1 LLLLRQIQLLL
12 RSSRSSM
19 TLLPHQRAALFGN
32 GITLPKLACVAGE
45 PSGDLLAAPV
55 LSALNQIPDMAG
67 LEVYGI
73 GGPRMQAEGMRSDWP
88 METLSV
94 RGYVEAIKQ
103 LPAILKL
110 RKELIQNLLNE
121 GRPDVYL
128 GIDAPDFNL
137 GVELQLRKA
146 GIPTLHLVSPSI
158 WAWRAGRIKKISQ
171 SVERMLCIFPFETEI
186 YDKAGVASTYVG
198 HPLASEIPL
207 EPNIEQAREKLS
219 KHLKIPT
226 SSLEG
231 LVIAVLPG
239 SRGSEI
245 ELIAPVFFETM
256 QILSER
262 LKGQKL
268 HFLIPVATPRLREPL
283 EQLLLKTKNTNP
295 DIQIHLLDGM
305 ADEVL
310 EASDVVLI
318 ASGTATLQAALWKKP
333 MVISY
338 KVPWLTAQ
346 IMKRQGYMP
355 YVGLPNILCG
365 EFVVPELLQDDA
377 TQEKLA
383 NAVQAWLDHPAKV
396 ARLKERF
403 AQMHETLR
411 RPTGLLVA
419 QAIAQTIANN
429 RKKQVSA

>member
-1 LLLLRQIQLLL
+1 
-12 RSSRSSM
+12 M
-19 TLLPHQRAALFGN
+19 TLLPLLRAALFGN

-55 LSALNQIPDMAG
+55 LSALNQIPDMAD

-88 METLSV
+88 MDTLSV
-94 RGYVEAIKQ
+94 RGYVEAIQQ

-137 GVELQLRKA
+137 GVEHHLRKA

-158 WAWRAGRIKKISQ
+158 WAWRAGRIKKIAQ
-171 SVERMLCIFPFETEI
+171 AVERMLCIFPFETEI

-207 EPNIEQAREKLS
+207 EPNTHQAREKLS
-219 KHLKIPT
+219 QHLKIPT
-226 SSLEG
+226 ASLDG
-231 LVIAVLPG
+231 LVVAVLPG

-256 QILSER
+256 QLLSER
-262 LKGQKL
+262 LQGQKL

-283 EQLLLKTKNTNP
+283 ERLLIKTKSVNP
-295 DIQIHLLDGM
+295 DINIHLLDGM

-346 IMKRQGYMP
+346 IMKRQGYLP

-365 EFVVPELLQDDA
+365 EFVVPELLQNDA
-377 TQEKLA
+377 TPEKLA
-383 NAVQAWLDHPAKV
+383 DALQEWLEQPNKV
-396 ARLKERF
+396 AKLKERF

-419 QAIAQTIANN
+419 QAVVQTIANH
-429 RKKQVSA
+429 RKSKISV

>member
-1 LLLLRQIQLLL
+1 
-12 RSSRSSM
+12 M
-19 TLLPHQRAALFGN
+19 TLLPPLLAALFGN
-32 GITLPKLACVAGE
+32 DRNTLPKLACVAGE

-110 RKELIQNLLNE
+110 RKELINYLLDV

-137 GVELQLRKA
+137 GVELQLRKV

-158 WAWRAGRIKKISQ
+158 WAWRAGRIKKIAQ
-171 SVERMLCIFPFETEI
+171 AVDRMLCIFPFETEI
-186 YDKAGVASTYVG
+186 YDRAGIASTYVG

-207 EPNIEQAREKLS
+207 NPDVPQARKKIIETLRLS
-219 KHLKIPT
+219 TTALD
-226 SSLEG
+226 G
-231 LVIAVLPG
+231 MVVAVLPG

-256 QILSER
+256 QLLAER
-262 LKGQKL
+262 FKGQKI
-268 HFLIPVATPRLREPL
+268 HFLIPVAMPRLRNPL
-283 EQLLLKTKNTNP
+283 EQLLLKTKNINP

-310 EASDVVLI
+310 EASDIVLI
-318 ASGTATLQAALWKKP
+318 ASGTATLQTALWKKP

-346 IMKRQGYMP
+346 IMKRQGYLP

-377 TQEKLA
+377 TPQKLA
-383 NAVQAWLDHPAKV
+383 NALQEWLDHPNQV
-396 ARLKERF
+396 AELKARF

-419 QAIAQTIANN
+419 QAVVQTITNS
-429 RKKQVSA
+429 RKSQVAQ

>member
-1 LLLLRQIQLLL
+1 
-12 RSSRSSM
+12 M
-19 TLLPHQRAALFGN
+19 
-32 GITLPKLACVAGE
+32 PKLACVAGE

-73 GGPRMQAEGMRSDWP
+73 GGPRMQAQGMRSDWP

-110 RKELIQNLLNE
+110 RKELIQNLTGE

-128 GIDAPDFNL
+128 GVDAPDFNL
-137 GVELQLRKA
+137 GVEFYLRKA
-146 GIPTLHLVSPSI
+146 GIPTLHFVSPSI

-171 SVERMLCIFPFETEI
+171 AVERMLCIFPFETEI
-186 YDKAGVASTYVG
+186 YDRAGVASTYVG

-207 EPNIEQAREKLS
+207 EPNTNQARENITKEFKLS
-219 KHLKIPT
+219 SNLLDGI
-226 SSLEG
+226 
-231 LVIAVLPG
+231 VIAVLPG
-239 SRGSEI
+239 SRSSEI

-256 QILSER
+256 QLLTEK

-268 HFLIPVATPRLREPL
+268 QFLIPVATPKLRTPL
-283 EQLLLKTKNTNP
+283 EELLLQAKNLNP
-295 DIQIHLLDGM
+295 DIQIQLLDGM

-346 IMKRQGYMP
+346 IMKRQGYLP

-365 EFVVPELLQDDA
+365 EFVVPELLQNDA
-377 TQEKLA
+377 TSEKLA
-383 NAVQAWLDHPAKV
+383 QALIDWLNHPNKV
-396 ARLKERF
+396 AELKSRF
-403 AQMHETLR
+403 SQMHETLR

-419 QAIAQTIANN
+419 QAVAQTITNS
-429 RKKQVSA
+429 RQKRVQS

>member
-1 LLLLRQIQLLL
+1 M
-12 RSSRSSM
+12 S
-19 TLLPHQRAALFGN
+19 
-32 GITLPKLACVAGE
+32 
-45 PSGDLLAAPV
+45 
-55 LSALNQIPDMAG
+55 G

-110 RKELIQNLLNE
+110 RKELIQNLLHE

-158 WAWRAGRIKKISQ
+158 WAWRAGRIKKIAQ
-171 SVERMLCIFPFETEI
+171 AVERMLCIFPFETEI

-207 EPNIEQAREKLS
+207 EPNVQQAREKLTQHLN
-219 KHLKIPT
+219 KHLKQE
-226 SSLEG
+226 SNSLDG

-256 QILSER
+256 QLLSNR

-268 HFLIPVATPRLREPL
+268 NFLIPVATPRLLEPL
-283 EQLLLKTKNTNP
+283 EQLLRKARELNP
-295 DIQIHLLDGM
+295 DIQIHLLNGM

-338 KVPWLTAQ
+338 RVPWLTAQ
-346 IMKRQGYMP
+346 IMKRQGYLP

-377 TQEKLA
+377 TPENLA
-383 NAVQAWLDHPAKV
+383 NALQEWLEHPSKV
-396 ARLKERF
+396 TALKERF
-403 AQMHETLR
+403 MHMHEILR

-419 QAIAQTIANN
+419 QAVAQTIANQ
-429 RKKQVSA
+429 RKNKVTV

>member
-1 LLLLRQIQLLL
+1 
-12 RSSRSSM
+12 M
-19 TLLPHQRAALFGN
+19 
-32 GITLPKLACVAGE
+32 PKLACVAGE
-45 PSGDLLAAPV
+45 PSGDLLAAPA
-55 LSALNQIPDMAG
+55 LSALNQIPNMSG
-67 LEVYGI
+67 IEIYGI
-73 GGPRMQAEGMRSDWP
+73 GGPRMQAEGLRSDWP

-110 RKELIQNLLNE
+110 RRELIASLLGEN
-121 GRPDVYL
+121 RPDVYL
-128 GIDAPDFNL
+128 GVDAPDFNL
-137 GVELQLRKA
+137 GVELVLRKA

-158 WAWRAGRIKKISQ
+158 WAWRAGRIHKIKQ
-171 SVERMLCIFPFETEI
+171 AVERMLCIFPFEAEI
-186 YDKAGVASTYVG
+186 YERAGVTATYVG
-198 HPLASEIPL
+198 HPLASDIPP
-207 EPNIEQAREKLS
+207 EPN
-219 KHLKIPT
+219 T
-226 SSLEG
+226 SSARVKLTQLLNLPNDALEG

-245 ELIAPVFFETM
+245 EHIAPVFFETM
-256 QILSER
+256 QMLTHR

-268 HFLIPVATPRLREPL
+268 SFLIPVATPRLLAPL
-283 EQLLLKTKNTNP
+283 EQLLLKTKQHNP
-295 DIQIHLLDGM
+295 DIEMHLIDGM

-310 EASDVVLI
+310 EAADVVLI

-346 IMKRQGYMP
+346 IMKRQGYLP

-377 TQEKLA
+377 TPDKLTDA
-383 NAVQAWLDHPAKV
+383 LLDWLNHPAKV
-396 ARLKERF
+396 SELKIRF

-419 QAIAQTIANN
+419 QAVAQTITAS
-429 RKKQVSA
+429 RQK

>member
-1 LLLLRQIQLLL
+1 
-12 RSSRSSM
+12 M
-19 TLLPHQRAALFGN
+19 
-32 GITLPKLACVAGE
+32 PKLACVAGE

-55 LSALNQIPDMAG
+55 LSALNQIPDMSG

-73 GGPRMQAEGMRSDWP
+73 GGPRMQAEGMDSVWP

-110 RKELIQNLLNE
+110 RKELIAHLLGE
-121 GRPDVYL
+121 GRPNVYL

-146 GIPTLHLVSPSI
+146 GIPTLHFVSPSI
-158 WAWRAGRIKKISQ
+158 WAWRAGRIKKIAQ
-171 SVERMLCIFPFETEI
+171 AVERMLCIFPFETEI
-186 YDKAGVASTYVG
+186 YDRAGVASTYVG
-198 HPLASEIPL
+198 HPLASDIPL
-207 EPNIEQAREKLS
+207 EPNTGAAREKMAKTLN
-219 KHLKIPT
+219 IGI
-226 SSLEG
+226 SSLDG
-231 LVIAVLPG
+231 IVIAVLPG
-239 SRGSEI
+239 SRSSEI
-245 ELIAPVFFETM
+245 ELIAPIFFETM
-256 QILSER
+256 QLLTEK

-268 HFLIPVATPRLREPL
+268 HFLIPVATPRLHEPL
-283 EQLLLKTKNTNP
+283 EQLLLKVKNINP

-346 IMKRQGYMP
+346 IMKRQGYLP

-365 EFVVPELLQDDA
+365 EFVVPELLQDEA
-377 TQEKLA
+377 TPEKLA
-383 NAVQAWLDHPAKV
+383 MAILGWLESPVKV
-396 ARLKERF
+396 AQLKARF
-403 AQMHETLR
+403 TQMHETLR

-419 QAIAQTIANN
+419 QAISQTIA
-429 RKKQVSA
+429 SASKMQRSAQ

>member
-1 LLLLRQIQLLL
+1 
-12 RSSRSSM
+12 M
-19 TLLPHQRAALFGN
+19 TLLPPLLAALFGN
-32 GITLPKLACVAGE
+32 DRNTLPKLACVAGE

-110 RKELIQNLLNE
+110 RKELINYLLDV

-137 GVELQLRKA
+137 GVELQLRKV

-158 WAWRAGRIKKISQ
+158 WAWRAGRIKKIAQ
-171 SVERMLCIFPFETEI
+171 AVDRMLCIFPFETEI
-186 YDKAGVASTYVG
+186 YDRAGIASTYVG

-207 EPNIEQAREKLS
+207 NPDVPQARKKIIETLRLS
-219 KHLKIPT
+219 TTALD
-226 SSLEG
+226 G
-231 LVIAVLPG
+231 MVVAVLPG

-256 QILSER
+256 QLLAER
-262 LKGQKL
+262 FKGQKI
-268 HFLIPVATPRLREPL
+268 HFLIPVAMPRLRNPL
-283 EQLLLKTKNTNP
+283 EQLLLKTKNINP

-318 ASGTATLQAALWKKP
+318 ASGTATLQTALWKKP

-346 IMKRQGYMP
+346 IMKRQGYLP

-377 TQEKLA
+377 TPQKLA
-383 NAVQAWLDHPAKV
+383 NALQEWLDHPNQV
-396 ARLKERF
+396 AELKARF

-419 QAIAQTIANN
+419 QAVVQTIANS
-429 RKKQVSA
+429 RKSQVAQ

>member
-1 LLLLRQIQLLL
+1 
-12 RSSRSSM
+12 M
-19 TLLPHQRAALFGN
+19 
-32 GITLPKLACVAGE
+32 PKLACVAGE

-55 LSALNQIPDMAG
+55 LSALNQIPDMVG

-110 RKELIQNLLNE
+110 RKELIANLLGE

-137 GVELQLRKA
+137 GVELQLHKA
-146 GIPTLHLVSPSI
+146 DIPTLHLVSPSI
-158 WAWRAGRIKKISQ
+158 WAWRRGRIQKIAKA
-171 SVERMLCIFPFETEI
+171 VDRMLCIFPFETEI
-186 YDKAGVASTYVG
+186 YDRAGIASTYVG
-198 HPLASEIPL
+198 HPLASDIPL
-207 EPNIEQAREKLS
+207 EPNVNQARQKIAQTLS
-219 KHLKIPT
+219 VPSNVLD
-226 SSLEG
+226 G

-245 ELIAPVFFETM
+245 ELIAPVFFDTM
-256 QILSER
+256 QLLADR

-268 HFLIPVATPRLREPL
+268 NFMIPVATPRLRAPL
-283 EQLLLKTKNTNP
+283 EQLLLNVKKSNP

-346 IMKRQGYMP
+346 IMKRQGYLP

-377 TQEKLA
+377 SPEKLA
-383 NAVQAWLDHPAKV
+383 NAVQEWLNHPAKV
-396 ARLKERF
+396 NDLKTRF

-419 QAIAQTIANN
+419 QAVVQTITNSRQKRAG
-429 RKKQVSA
+429 A

>member
-1 LLLLRQIQLLL
+1 
-12 RSSRSSM
+12 
-19 TLLPHQRAALFGN
+19 
-32 GITLPKLACVAGE
+32 LPKLACVAGE

-73 GGPRMQAEGMRSDWP
+73 GGPRMQAQGMRSDWP

-110 RKELIQNLLNE
+110 RKELIQNLIGE

-128 GIDAPDFNL
+128 GVDAPDFNL
-137 GVELQLRKA
+137 GVELHLRKA

-171 SVERMLCIFPFETEI
+171 AVERMLCIFPFETEI
-186 YDKAGVASTYVG
+186 YDRAGVASTYVG

-207 EPNIEQAREKLS
+207 EPNTNQAREKIT
-219 KHLKIPT
+219 KT
-226 SSLEG
+226 LELPNSALDG
-231 LVIAVLPG
+231 IVIAVLPG
-239 SRGSEI
+239 SRSSEI

-256 QILSER
+256 VVLTQQ

-268 HFLIPVATPRLREPL
+268 SFLIPVATPRLRAPIE
-283 EQLLLKTKNTNP
+283 ELLLKAKNSHP
-295 DIQIHLLDGM
+295 DISIHLLDGM

-346 IMKRQGYMP
+346 IMKRQGYLP

-365 EFVVPELLQDDA
+365 EFVVPELLQNDA
-377 TQEKLA
+377 TPEKLA
-383 NAVQAWLDHPAKV
+383 KALIDWLNHPNKV
-396 ARLKERF
+396 AGLKAQF
-403 AQMHETLR
+403 SQMHETLR

-419 QAIAQTIANN
+419 QAVAQTIANS
-429 RKKQVSA
+429 RQKRVQS

>member
-1 LLLLRQIQLLL
+1 
-12 RSSRSSM
+12 M
-19 TLLPHQRAALFGN
+19 TLLLPQHAALFAN
-32 GITLPKLACVAGE
+32 DRITLPKLACVAGE

-67 LEVYGI
+67 LEVCGI
-73 GGPRMQAEGMRSDWP
+73 GGPRMQAQGMRSDWP

-110 RKELIQNLLNE
+110 RKELIANLLGE

-171 SVERMLCIFPFETEI
+171 AVERMLCIFPFETEI
-186 YDKAGVASTYVG
+186 YDRAGVASTYVG
-198 HPLASEIPL
+198 HPLASDIPL
-207 EPNIEQAREKLS
+207 EPNSEAAKRKLTQTL
-219 KHLKIPT
+219 HL
-226 SSLEG
+226 SEDALEG
-231 LVIAVLPG
+231 ITIAVLPG

-245 ELIAPVFFETM
+245 ELIAPIFFET
-256 QILSER
+256 IELLATR
-262 LKGQKL
+262 LKGQRVN
-268 HFLIPVATPRLREPL
+268 FLIPVATPRLRQPL
-283 EQLLLKTKNTNP
+283 EQLLEKTLNRHP
-295 DIQIHLLDGM
+295 DIQIYLLDGM

-338 KVPWLTAQ
+338 KVPWLTGQ

-377 TQEKLA
+377 TPEKLA
-383 NAVQAWLDHPAKV
+383 AAVLDWLECPNKV
-396 ARLKERF
+396 AELKARF
-403 AQMHETLR
+403 TKMHETLR

-419 QAIAQTIANN
+419 QAVAQTIANSRKN
-429 RKKQVSA
+429 RVSS

>member
-1 LLLLRQIQLLL
+1 
-12 RSSRSSM
+12 M
-19 TLLPHQRAALFGN
+19 
-32 GITLPKLACVAGE
+32 PKLACVAGE
-45 PSGDLLAAPV
+45 PSGDLLAAPA
-55 LSALNQIPDMAG
+55 LSALNQIPDMSG
-67 LEVYGI
+67 LDVYGI
-73 GGPRMQAEGMRSDWP
+73 GGPRMQAEGMDLVWP

-110 RKELIQNLLNE
+110 RKELIAHLLGE

-146 GIPTLHLVSPSI
+146 GIPTLHFVSPSI
-158 WAWRAGRIKKISQ
+158 WAWRAGRIKKIAQ
-171 SVERMLCIFPFETEI
+171 AVERMLCIFPFETEI
-186 YDKAGVASTYVG
+186 YDRAGIASTYVG
-198 HPLASEIPL
+198 HPLASDIPL
-207 EPNIEQAREKLS
+207 EPNTGTAREKMAKTLNIGS
-219 KHLKIPT
+219 G
-226 SSLEG
+226 SLDG

-239 SRGSEI
+239 SRSSEI
-245 ELIAPVFFETM
+245 ELIAPIFFETM
-256 QILSER
+256 QLLTEK

-268 HFLIPVATPRLREPL
+268 HFLIPVATPRLHAPL
-283 EQLLLKTKNTNP
+283 EQLLLKAKNLNP

-346 IMKRQGYMP
+346 IMKRQGYLP

-365 EFVVPELLQDDA
+365 EFVVPELLQDEA
-377 TQEKLA
+377 TPEKLA
-383 NAVQAWLDHPAKV
+383 MAILGWLESPLQV
-396 ARLKERF
+396 AQLKARF
-403 AQMHETLR
+403 TQMHETLR

-419 QAIAQTIANN
+419 QAISQTIA
-429 RKKQVSA
+429 SASKMQRSAQ

>member
-1 LLLLRQIQLLL
+1 
-12 RSSRSSM
+12 
-19 TLLPHQRAALFGN
+19 
-32 GITLPKLACVAGE
+32 LPKLACVAGE

-110 RKELIQNLLNE
+110 RQELIQNLIGE

-137 GVELQLRKA
+137 GVELHLRKA

-171 SVERMLCIFPFETEI
+171 AVERMLCIFPFETEI
-186 YDKAGVASTYVG
+186 YDRAGVASTYVG

-207 EPNIEQAREKLS
+207 EPNTNQAREKII
-219 KHLKIPT
+219 KTLKLPST
-226 SSLEG
+226 G
-231 LVIAVLPG
+231 LDGVVIAVLPG
-239 SRGSEI
+239 SRSSEI
-245 ELIAPVFFETM
+245 ELIAPVFFETIVLLA
-256 QILSER
+256 QR
-262 LKGQKL
+262 LQGQKL
-268 HFLIPVATPRLREPL
+268 SFLIPVATPRLRSPL
-283 EQLLLKTKNTNP
+283 EELLLKTKNSHP
-295 DIQIHLLDGM
+295 DVQIHLLDGM

-346 IMKRQGYMP
+346 IMKRQGYLP

-377 TQEKLA
+377 TSEKLA
-383 NAVQAWLDHPAKV
+383 QALIDWLNHPNKV
-396 ARLKERF
+396 TELKARF
-403 AQMHETLR
+403 SQMHETLR

-419 QAIAQTIANN
+419 QAVAQTIANS
-429 RKKQVSA
+429 RQKRVQS

>member
-1 LLLLRQIQLLL
+1 
-12 RSSRSSM
+12 M
-19 TLLPHQRAALFGN
+19 
-32 GITLPKLACVAGE
+32 PKLACVAGE

-55 LSALNQIPDMAG
+55 LSALNQIPDMSG

-73 GGPRMQAEGMRSDWP
+73 GGPRMQAEGMDSVWP

-110 RKELIQNLLNE
+110 RKELIAHLLGE
-121 GRPDVYL
+121 GRPNVYL

-146 GIPTLHLVSPSI
+146 GIPTLHFVSPSI
-158 WAWRAGRIKKISQ
+158 WAWRAGRIKKIAQ
-171 SVERMLCIFPFETEI
+171 AVERMLCIFPFETEI
-186 YDKAGVASTYVG
+186 YDRAGVASTYVG
-198 HPLASEIPL
+198 HPLASDIPL
-207 EPNIEQAREKLS
+207 EPNTGAAREKMAKTLN
-219 KHLKIPT
+219 IGI
-226 SSLEG
+226 SSLDG
-231 LVIAVLPG
+231 IVIAVLPG
-239 SRGSEI
+239 SRSSEI
-245 ELIAPVFFETM
+245 ELIAPIFFETM
-256 QILSER
+256 QLLTEK

-268 HFLIPVATPRLREPL
+268 HFLIPVATPRLHEPL
-283 EQLLLKTKNTNP
+283 EQLLLKVKNINP

-346 IMKRQGYMP
+346 IMKRQGYLP

-365 EFVVPELLQDDA
+365 EFVVPELLQDEA
-377 TQEKLA
+377 TPEKLA
-383 NAVQAWLDHPAKV
+383 MAILGWLESPLQV
-396 ARLKERF
+396 AQLKARF
-403 AQMHETLR
+403 TQMHETLR

-419 QAIAQTIANN
+419 QAISQTIA
-429 RKKQVSA
+429 SASKMQRSAQ

>member
-1 LLLLRQIQLLL
+1 
-12 RSSRSSM
+12 
-19 TLLPHQRAALFGN
+19 
-32 GITLPKLACVAGE
+32 LPKLACVAGE

-55 LSALNQIPDMAG
+55 LSALNQIPDMSG

-73 GGPRMQAEGMRSDWP
+73 GGPRMQAEGMDSVWP

-110 RKELIQNLLNE
+110 RKELIAHLLGE
-121 GRPDVYL
+121 GRPNVYL

-146 GIPTLHLVSPSI
+146 GIPTLHFVSPSI
-158 WAWRAGRIKKISQ
+158 WAWRAGRIKKIAQ
-171 SVERMLCIFPFETEI
+171 AVERMLCIFPFETEI
-186 YDKAGVASTYVG
+186 YDRAGVASTYVG
-198 HPLASEIPL
+198 HPLASDIPL
-207 EPNIEQAREKLS
+207 EPNTGAAREKMAKTLN
-219 KHLKIPT
+219 IGI
-226 SSLEG
+226 SSLDG
-231 LVIAVLPG
+231 IVIAVLPG
-239 SRGSEI
+239 SRSSEI
-245 ELIAPVFFETM
+245 ELIAPIFFETM
-256 QILSER
+256 QLLTEK

-268 HFLIPVATPRLREPL
+268 HFLIPVATPRLHEPL
-283 EQLLLKTKNTNP
+283 EQLLLKVKNINP

-346 IMKRQGYMP
+346 IMKRQGYLP

-365 EFVVPELLQDDA
+365 EFVVPELLQDEA
-377 TQEKLA
+377 TPEKLA
-383 NAVQAWLDHPAKV
+383 MAILGWLESPVKV
-396 ARLKERF
+396 AQLKARF
-403 AQMHETLR
+403 TQMHETLR

-419 QAIAQTIANN
+419 QAISQTIA
-429 RKKQVSA
+429 SASKMQRSAQ

>member
-1 LLLLRQIQLLL
+1 MI
-12 RSSRSSM
+12 
-19 TLLPHQRAALFGN
+19 LLPPLHAASFGN

-45 PSGDLLAAPV
+45 PSGDLLAAPA
-55 LSALNQIPDMAG
+55 LSALNQIPDMSG
-67 LEVYGI
+67 LEAYGI

-110 RKELIQNLLNE
+110 RKELIRNLLNE
-121 GRPDVYL
+121 GRPDVFL
-128 GIDAPDFNL
+128 GVDAPDFNL
-137 GVELQLRKA
+137 GVELELRKA

-171 SVERMLCIFPFETEI
+171 AVERMLCIFPFETEI

-198 HPLASEIPL
+198 HPLASDIPL
-207 EPNIEQAREKLS
+207 EPDTKAAREKIAKTLNIES
-219 KHLKIPT
+219 NSFDGI
-226 SSLEG
+226 
-231 LVIAVLPG
+231 VIAVLPG

-256 QILSER
+256 VLLSKR
-262 LKGQKL
+262 LQGQKL

-283 EQLLLKTKNTNP
+283 ERLLLEAKNANP
-295 DIQIHLLDGM
+295 DAQIYLLDGM

-310 EASDVVLI
+310 ESSDVVLI

-346 IMKRQGYMP
+346 IMKRQGYLP

-377 TQEKLA
+377 TPEKLA
-383 NAVQAWLDHPAKV
+383 NALQDWLENPVKV
-396 ARLKERF
+396 AKLKERF
-403 AQMHETLR
+403 VQMHETLR

-419 QAIAQTIANN
+419 QAVAQTITNQ
-429 RKKQVSA
+429 RKNKSSI

>member
-1 LLLLRQIQLLL
+1 
-12 RSSRSSM
+12 M
-19 TLLPHQRAALFGN
+19 
-32 GITLPKLACVAGE
+32 PKLACVAGE

-55 LSALNQIPDMAG
+55 LSALNQIPEMAG

-103 LPAILKL
+103 LPTILKL
-110 RKELIQNLLNE
+110 RKELIQNLTGE
-121 GRPDVYL
+121 GRPDVFL
-128 GIDAPDFNL
+128 GVDAPDFNL
-137 GVELQLRKA
+137 GVELHLRNA

-171 SVERMLCIFPFETEI
+171 AVERMLCIFPFETEI
-186 YDKAGVASTYVG
+186 YDRAGVASTYVG
-198 HPLASEIPL
+198 HPLASEIPI
-207 EPNIEQAREKLS
+207 EPNINQAREKITNTLQLS
-219 KHLKIPT
+219 RN
-226 SSLEG
+226 SLDG
-231 LVIAVLPG
+231 IVIAVLPG

-256 QILSER
+256 QLLAEQ

-268 HFLIPVATPRLREPL
+268 SFLIPVATPRLRPPL
-283 EQLLLKTKNTNP
+283 EALLLKTKTSNP

-346 IMKRQGYMP
+346 IMKRQGYLP

-377 TQEKLA
+377 VPEKLA
-383 NAVQAWLDHPAKV
+383 HAVQQWLNSPNQVDE
-396 ARLKERF
+396 LKERF

-419 QAIAQTIANN
+419 QTVAQTIANHRQKRVN
-429 RKKQVSA
+429 P

>member
-1 LLLLRQIQLLL
+1 
-12 RSSRSSM
+12 M
-19 TLLPHQRAALFGN
+19 
-32 GITLPKLACVAGE
+32 PKLACVAGE

-73 GGPRMQAEGMRSDWP
+73 GGPRMQAEGMRSNWP

-94 RGYVEAIKQ
+94 RGYVEAIQQ

-110 RKELIQNLLNE
+110 RKELIQNLTHE

-137 GVELQLRKA
+137 GVEHHLRKA

-158 WAWRAGRIKKISQ
+158 WAWRGNRIKKIAQ
-171 SVERMLCIFPFETEI
+171 AVDRMLCIFPFETEI
-186 YDKAGVASTYVG
+186 YDRAGVASTYVG
-198 HPLASEIPL
+198 HPLASDIPL
-207 EPNIEQAREKLS
+207 EPNANQAREKLEQQ
-219 KHLKIPT
+219 LKI
-226 SSLEG
+226 SRHSFDG
-231 LVIAVLPG
+231 VVIAVLPG
-239 SRGSEI
+239 SRSSEI
-245 ELIAPVFFETM
+245 ELIAPVFFDTM
-256 QILSER
+256 QLLCKK

-268 HFLIPVATPRLREPL
+268 HFLIPIATPRLRAPL
-283 EQLLLKTKNTNP
+283 ESLLLKAKMHNP
-295 DIQIHLLDGM
+295 DIDIHLLDGM

-346 IMKRQGYMP
+346 IMKRQGYLP

-377 TQEKLA
+377 TPEKLA
-383 NAVQAWLDHPAKV
+383 NAVQDWLEHPNQV
-396 ARLKERF
+396 AELKSRF
-403 AQMHETLR
+403 TQMHETLR
-411 RPTGLLVA
+411 RPTGILVA
-419 QAIAQTIANN
+419 QAVAQTISNH
-429 RKKQVSA
+429 RKQRVNP

>member
-1 LLLLRQIQLLL
+1 
-12 RSSRSSM
+12 
-19 TLLPHQRAALFGN
+19 
-32 GITLPKLACVAGE
+32 LPKLACVAGE

-110 RKELIQNLLNE
+110 RKELIQHLTGE

-128 GIDAPDFNL
+128 GVDAPDFNL
-137 GVELQLRKA
+137 GVELHLRKA

-171 SVERMLCIFPFETEI
+171 AVERMLCIFPFETEI
-186 YDKAGVASTYVG
+186 YDRAGVASTYVG

-207 EPNIEQAREKLS
+207 EPNPGQAREKITQALKLS
-219 KHLKIPT
+219 NNALDGI
-226 SSLEG
+226 
-231 LVIAVLPG
+231 VVAVLPG

-256 QILSER
+256 QL
-262 LKGQKL
+262 LAKQLLGQKL
-268 HFLIPVATPRLREPL
+268 SFLIPVATPRLRAPL
-283 EQLLLKTKNTNP
+283 EALLLKTKSNHP
-295 DIQIHLLDGM
+295 DIEVHLLDGM

-310 EASDVVLI
+310 ESSDVVLI

-346 IMKRQGYMP
+346 IMTRQGYLP

-365 EFVVPELLQDDA
+365 EFVVPELLQNDA
-377 TQEKLA
+377 TPQKLA
-383 NAVQAWLDHPAKV
+383 KALQEWLNHPSKV
-396 ARLKERF
+396 AELKVRF

-419 QAIAQTIANN
+419 QAVVQTIANS
-429 RKKQVSA
+429 RHKRVDS

>member
-1 LLLLRQIQLLL
+1 
-12 RSSRSSM
+12 M
-19 TLLPHQRAALFGN
+19 
-32 GITLPKLACVAGE
+32 PKLACVAGE

-55 LSALNQIPDMAG
+55 LSALNQIPDMVG

-110 RKELIQNLLNE
+110 RKELIANLLGE

-137 GVELQLRKA
+137 GVELQLRKVD
-146 GIPTLHLVSPSI
+146 IPTLHLVSPSI
-158 WAWRAGRIKKISQ
+158 WAWRAGRIQKIAKA
-171 SVERMLCIFPFETEI
+171 VDRMLCIFPFETEI
-186 YDKAGVASTYVG
+186 YDRAGIASTYVG
-198 HPLASEIPL
+198 HPLASDIPL
-207 EPNIEQAREKLS
+207 EPNVNGARQKIVQTLS
-219 KHLKIPT
+219 IP
-226 SSLEG
+226 SNALEG

-245 ELIAPVFFETM
+245 ELIAPVFFDAM
-256 QILSER
+256 QLLADR

-268 HFLIPVATPRLREPL
+268 NFIIPVATPRLRAPL
-283 EQLLLKTKNTNP
+283 EQLLLNAKNGNP
-295 DIQIHLLDGM
+295 DIQIRLLDGM

-346 IMKRQGYMP
+346 IMKRQGYLP

-377 TQEKLA
+377 SPENLA
-383 NAVQAWLDHPAKV
+383 NAVQEWLNHPAKV
-396 ARLKERF
+396 NDLKTRF

-419 QAIAQTIANN
+419 QAVAQTITNN
-429 RKKQVSA
+429 RQKKVGG

>member
-1 LLLLRQIQLLL
+1 
-12 RSSRSSM
+12 M
-19 TLLPHQRAALFGN
+19 
-32 GITLPKLACVAGE
+32 PKLACVAGE

-55 LSALNQIPDMAG
+55 LSALNQIPDMVG

-73 GGPRMQAEGMRSDWP
+73 GGPRMQAQGMRSDWP

-110 RKELIQNLLNE
+110 RKELIQNLTGE

-128 GIDAPDFNL
+128 GVDAPDFNL
-137 GVELQLRKA
+137 GVEFHLRKA
-146 GIPTLHLVSPSI
+146 GIPTLHFVSPSI

-171 SVERMLCIFPFETEI
+171 AVERMLCIFPFETEI
-186 YDKAGVASTYVG
+186 YDRAGVASTYVG

-207 EPNIEQAREKLS
+207 EPNTNQARENITKELKLS
-219 KHLKIPT
+219 SNLLDGI
-226 SSLEG
+226 
-231 LVIAVLPG
+231 VIAVLPG
-239 SRGSEI
+239 SRSSEI

-256 QILSER
+256 QLLTEK

-268 HFLIPVATPRLREPL
+268 QFLIPVATPQLRPPL
-283 EQLLLKTKNTNP
+283 EELLLQAKNLNP
-295 DIQIHLLDGM
+295 DIQIQLLDGM

-338 KVPWLTAQ
+338 RVPWLTAQ
-346 IMKRQGYMP
+346 IMKRQGYLP

-365 EFVVPELLQDDA
+365 EFVVPELLQNDA
-377 TQEKLA
+377 TSEKLA
-383 NAVQAWLDHPAKV
+383 QALIDWLNHPNKV
-396 ARLKERF
+396 AELKSRF
-403 AQMHETLR
+403 SQMHETLR

-419 QAIAQTIANN
+419 QAVAQTIINS
-429 RKKQVSA
+429 RQKRVQS

>member
-1 LLLLRQIQLLL
+1 
-12 RSSRSSM
+12 M
-19 TLLPHQRAALFGN
+19 
-32 GITLPKLACVAGE
+32 PKLACVAGE

-55 LSALNQIPDMAG
+55 LSALNQIPDMVG
-67 LEVYGI
+67 LEIYGI
-73 GGPRMQAEGMRSDWP
+73 GGPRMQAQGMRSDWP

-110 RKELIQNLLNE
+110 RKELIQNLTGE

-128 GIDAPDFNL
+128 GVDAPDFNI
-137 GVELQLRKA
+137 GVEFHLRKA
-146 GIPTLHLVSPSI
+146 GIPTLHFVSPSI

-171 SVERMLCIFPFETEI
+171 AVERMLCIFPFETEI
-186 YDKAGVASTYVG
+186 YDRAGVASTYVG

-207 EPNIEQAREKLS
+207 EPNTNEAREKITNTLNLS
-219 KHLKIPT
+219 SGALD
-226 SSLEG
+226 G
-231 LVIAVLPG
+231 VVIAVLPG
-239 SRGSEI
+239 SRSSEI

-256 QILSER
+256 QLLTEK

-268 HFLIPVATPRLREPL
+268 QFLIPIATPRLRAPL
-283 EQLLLKTKNTNP
+283 EELLLQAKNLNP
-295 DIQIHLLDGM
+295 DIQIQLLEGM

-346 IMKRQGYMP
+346 IMKRQGYLP

-365 EFVVPELLQDDA
+365 EFVVPELLQNEA
-377 TQEKLA
+377 TAEKLA
-383 NAVQAWLDHPAKV
+383 QALIDWLNHPDKV
-396 ARLKERF
+396 TELKARF
-403 AQMHETLR
+403 SQMHETLR

-419 QAIAQTIANN
+419 QAVAQTITNS
-429 RKKQVSA
+429 RQKRVQS

>member
-1 LLLLRQIQLLL
+1 
-12 RSSRSSM
+12 M
-19 TLLPHQRAALFGN
+19 
-32 GITLPKLACVAGE
+32 PKLACVAGE

-110 RKELIQNLLNE
+110 RKQLIANLLGE

-146 GIPTLHLVSPSI
+146 GVPTLHLVSPSI
-158 WAWRAGRIKKISQ
+158 WAWRAARIQKIAKA
-171 SVERMLCIFPFETEI
+171 VDRMLCIFPFETEI
-186 YDKAGVASTYVG
+186 YDRAGIASTYVG
-198 HPLASEIPL
+198 HPLASDIPL
-207 EPNIEQAREKLS
+207 EADTNEARQKIVQALNIPNNALDGIF
-219 KHLKIPT
+219 
-226 SSLEG
+226 
-231 LVIAVLPG
+231 IAVLPG

-245 ELIAPVFFETM
+245 ELIAPVFFDTM
-256 QILSER
+256 QLLADR

-268 HFLIPVATPRLREPL
+268 NFIIPVATSRLRAPL
-283 EQLLLKTKNTNP
+283 EQLLLNTKNNNP

-346 IMKRQGYMP
+346 IMKRQAYLP

-377 TQEKLA
+377 NPEKLA
-383 NAVQAWLDHPAKV
+383 NAVQEWLNHPARVTDLK
-396 ARLKERF
+396 ARF
-403 AQMHETLR
+403 TQMHETLR

-419 QAIAQTIANN
+419 QAVAQTIANS
-429 RKKQVSA
+429 RQKRMGG

>member
-1 LLLLRQIQLLL
+1 
-12 RSSRSSM
+12 M
-19 TLLPHQRAALFGN
+19 
-32 GITLPKLACVAGE
+32 TLPKLACVAGE
-45 PSGDLLAAPV
+45 PSGDLLAAPA
-55 LSALNQIPDMAG
+55 LRALNQIPDMSG

-110 RKELIQNLLNE
+110 RKELIRNLLNE
-121 GRPDVYL
+121 GRPDIYL
-128 GIDAPDFNL
+128 GVDAPDFNL
-137 GVELQLRKA
+137 GIELELRKA

-171 SVERMLCIFPFETEI
+171 AVERMLCIFPFETEI

-198 HPLASEIPL
+198 HPLASDIPL
-207 EPNIEQAREKLS
+207 EPDTKAAREKIAKTFNIES
-219 KHLKIPT
+219 N
-226 SSLEG
+226 SLDG
-231 LVIAVLPG
+231 IVIAVLPG

-256 QILSER
+256 ELLSKR

-283 EQLLLKTKNTNP
+283 EQLLLKAKNANP
-295 DIQIHLLDGM
+295 DAQIYLLDGM

-310 EASDVVLI
+310 ESSDVVLI

-346 IMKRQGYMP
+346 IMKRQGYLP

-365 EFVVPELLQDDA
+365 EFVVPELLQEDA
-377 TQEKLA
+377 TPEKLA
-383 NAVQAWLDHPAKV
+383 NALQDWLENPVKV
-396 ARLKERF
+396 AKLKERF

-419 QAIAQTIANN
+419 QAVAQTIANQ
-429 RKKQVSA
+429 RKNNSSI

>member
-1 LLLLRQIQLLL
+1 
-12 RSSRSSM
+12 
-19 TLLPHQRAALFGN
+19 
-32 GITLPKLACVAGE
+32 LPKLACVAGE

-110 RKELIQNLLNE
+110 RKELIQHLTHE
-121 GRPDVYL
+121 GRPDVFL

-137 GVELQLRKA
+137 GVEQHLRKA

-158 WAWRAGRIKKISQ
+158 WAWRANRIKKIAQ
-171 SVERMLCIFPFETEI
+171 AVERILCIFPFETEI
-186 YDKAGVASTYVG
+186 YDRAGIASTYVG
-198 HPLASEIPL
+198 HPLASDIPL
-207 EPNIEQAREKLS
+207 EPDSQQAREKITRTLKLS
-219 KHLKIPT
+219 SNALDGI
-226 SSLEG
+226 
-231 LVIAVLPG
+231 VIAVLPG

-245 ELIAPVFFETM
+245 ELIAPVFFEAT
-256 QILSER
+256 QLLAER

-268 HFLIPVATPRLREPL
+268 SFLIPVATPSLRAPIE
-283 EQLLLKTKNTNP
+283 ELLLKTKDSHP
-295 DIQIHLLDGM
+295 DIQIHLLNGM

-346 IMKRQGYMP
+346 IMKRQGYLP

-377 TQEKLA
+377 SPEKLA
-383 NAVQAWLDHPAKV
+383 TAIQEWLHKPNKV
-396 ARLKERF
+396 AELKTRF
-403 AQMHETLR
+403 TQMHETLR

-419 QAIAQTIANN
+419 QAVAQTIANH
-429 RKKQVSA
+429 RQKRAKP

>member
-1 LLLLRQIQLLL
+1 MIFSLR
-12 RSSRSSM
+12 
-19 TLLPHQRAALFGN
+19 PRAASFVN
-32 GITLPKLACVAGE
+32 RITLPKLACVAGE

-55 LSALNQIPDMAG
+55 LSALNQIPDMAN
-67 LEVYGI
+67 LEIYGI

-121 GRPDVYL
+121 DRPDVYL

-137 GVELQLRKA
+137 GVELQLRKV
-146 GIPTLHLVSPSI
+146 GVPTLHLVSPSI
-158 WAWRAGRIKKISQ
+158 WAWRAGRIKKIAQ
-171 SVERMLCIFPFETEI
+171 AVERMLCIFPFETEI

-207 EPNIEQAREKLS
+207 EPNISQAREKLCQY
-219 KHLKIPT
+219 LKQPAN
-226 SSLEG
+226 SLDG

-256 QILSER
+256 QLLARR
-262 LKGQKL
+262 LRGQKL
-268 HFLIPVATPRLREPL
+268 NFLIPVATPRLRDPL
-283 EQLLLKTKNTNP
+283 EQLLRETKDASP
-295 DIQIHLLDGM
+295 DIHIHLLDGM

-346 IMKRQGYMP
+346 IMKRQGYLP

-377 TQEKLA
+377 TPEKLA
-383 NAVQAWLDHPAKV
+383 NAIQEWLEHPNQV
-396 ARLKERF
+396 TTLKERF
-403 AQMHETLR
+403 SQMHETLR

-419 QAIAQTIANN
+419 QAVAQTIANQRLN
-429 RKKQVSA
+429 KSSV